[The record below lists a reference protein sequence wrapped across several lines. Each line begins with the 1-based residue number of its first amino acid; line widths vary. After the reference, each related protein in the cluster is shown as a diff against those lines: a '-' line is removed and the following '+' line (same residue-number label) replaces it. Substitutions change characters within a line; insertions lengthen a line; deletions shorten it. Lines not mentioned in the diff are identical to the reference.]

1 MKFVE
6 LKVHELQ
13 AFVNTDDFRQ
23 MPELPISTL
32 RAHSQSLNP
41 SADPN
46 DTALIYALNEQ
57 NHVIGYIGILPAGA
71 YSNEISKIYFISCW
85 WAHPEAGR
93 GVAMKLFFRM
103 LELTQRRVFFFHLPE
118 KMSGILKIMGGFS
131 FPEVRSGFKGFLR
144 VDFQSWISNRNPRLS
159 FMKPLSVIAD
169 LILNLP
175 VSLHL
180 AFRKIQLDESTGF
193 YAELVEYPGMA
204 ELKYISEII
213 NGTTIFRSMKELNWV
228 IANPWI
234 SNDSITYK
242 KEAKRYRFSLL
253 ANKWQQHWIRVS
265 NGEEIKGMI
274 YLTIRDG
281 VASLPY
287 VWFKN
292 EDNAELAK
300 CIAVLLIELKVAAIL
315 SYNAYLSKGFKEI
328 KSIFLHQR
336 QLQKIIAWPRE
347 MDSLMGAKYLLQ
359 DGDGDAVFT

>member
-41 SADPN
+41 SADLN
-46 DTALIYALNEQ
+46 DTALIFALNEQ
-57 NHVIGYIGILPAGA
+57 NLVVGYIGILPARA
-71 YSNEISKIYFISCW
+71 YSNDISKIYFISCW

-103 LELTQRRVFFFHLPE
+103 LELTERRVFFFHLPE
-118 KMSGILKIMGGFS
+118 KMGAILKTMGGFS
-131 FPEVRSGFKGFLR
+131 FPEVRSGIKGFLR
-144 VDFQSWISNRNPRLS
+144 LDFQSWLSNRNPRLS
-159 FMKPLSVIAD
+159 FLKPLSIIAD
-169 LILNLP
+169 LVINLP

-213 NGTTIFRSMKELNWV
+213 NGSTIFRSIEELNWV
-228 IANPWI
+228 IAQPWI
-234 SNDSITYK
+234 SNDSSIYNN
-242 KEAKRYRFSLL
+242 EAGRYRFSLL
-253 ANKWQQHWIRVS
+253 AKKWQQHWIRVS
-265 NGEEIKGMI
+265 NGNEIKGMI

-292 EDNAELAK
+292 EDYAELAK
-300 CIAVLLIELKVAAIL
+300 SLIVLLIQMKVRAIL
-315 SYNAYLSKGFKEI
+315 SYNPSLLKGFNEI
-328 KSIFLHQR
+328 KNIFLHQR
-336 QLQKIIAWPRE
+336 QLQKIIAWPNE
-347 MDSLMGAKYLLQ
+347 MNELMKKDYILH